1 MTTTN
6 KPEVLGGSVTTVF
19 TWMFPGIWKS
29 MVSNPHILGPVVPLP
44 RAGGPSP
51 PEWRLTFSVGI
62 LINLHVPLLPTYN
75 TLIFSVSSDP
85 GGSCRHQPKKTEK
98 YPYDVHCRNVL
109 FDPPKISTVI
119 RYGPPKHLL
128 WVDSC
133 LAIPTYNQVGFLLG
147 LYLIHNL
154 VRAQPVFH
162 PSKTMTP
169 DKSFQRSSCK
179 TSTWPHMSCH

>member
-1 MTTTN
+1 M
-6 KPEVLGGSVTTVF
+6 S
-19 TWMFPGIWKS
+19 
-29 MVSNPHILGPVVPLP
+29 
-44 RAGGPSP
+44 SP
-51 PEWRLTFSVGI
+51 T
-62 LINLHVPLLPTYN
+62 
-75 TLIFSVSSDP
+75 
-85 GGSCRHQPKKTEK
+85 KKTEK

-133 LAIPTYNQVGFLLG
+133 LAIPTYNQVGFLQA

-154 VRAQPVFH
+154 VGAQPVFH

-179 TSTWPHMSCH
+179 TSLDRTCRVIRFETQAARGHGNCNHSETQQWAPKKSHTFKKIKSNIHWKCRFQMYDCEPIGPAKAFKITNVFFSITFSSTLNLKYNK